1 MEGREMTITQN
12 DPALEL
18 RNLRE
23 PQGADSTHSTGR
35 RFGQLESY
43 YSRRGLTVRCAAL
56 VDGRIDIELM
66 TAAFD
71 ALADRN
77 PVLRS
82 IVRKDDDGYL
92 LETRDSNTLPTFV
105 SHGDPTVF
113 VNLLSPPIDQTS
125 HLAELAIVHG
135 TDQAGVA
142 LTICHNIADMSALAA
157 YFTELW
163 QNYTELVTDGVIADR
178 EIRPIPNGP
187 EHWLDPAQAPAMP
200 APLEGEFVQPA
211 SIVSGVASVRD
222 RVQLEFSEATTSA
235 LRQVTKER
243 GTTVHAAVTGAVLT
257 AERSLIDQKGAV
269 PMALRSSVDLRRR
282 MEDVIQP
289 LEATAFLGQVMTQL
303 HVDSEELPLAM
314 GMRVVESIRARIAD
328 GTAIYSSVQPTDAYR
343 PQISY
348 AVNGGTISDIPT
360 PNDAAIKKIV
370 LGISE
375 HIEYRTLTYASWT
388 FAGRLHIDV
397 FVPRAAMSMAS
408 RMELADKIRNAI
420 VSMAAGQR
428 ADRLTANDS

>member
-1 MEGREMTITQN
+1 MIKTRLADTA
-12 DPALEL
+12 PAALEL
-18 RNLRE
+18 CNLRT
-23 PQGADSTHSTGR
+23 PQGADSAHSTSR

-43 YSRRGLTVRCAAL
+43 YSRRGLTVRWAAL
-56 VDGRIDIELM
+56 VDGCIDTELM

-82 IVRKDDDGYL
+82 IVRKDDDGYML
-92 LETRDSNTLPTFV
+92 QTGDSNTLPVFV
-105 SHGDPTVF
+105 SDGDPTIF
-113 VNLLSPPIDQTS
+113 VKLLSPPIDQTS
-125 HLAELAIVHG
+125 HLVELAIVHG
-135 TDQAGVA
+135 DDQAGVA
-142 LTICHNIADMSALAA
+142 LTICHNIADAPALTA

-163 QNYTELVTDGVIADR
+163 KNYTELVTHGVIADR
-178 EIRPIPNGP
+178 RIRALPNGP
-187 EHWLDPAQAPAMP
+187 EHWLDPAHAPAMP

-222 RVQLEFSEATTSA
+222 RIQLEFSEATTSA
-235 LRQVTKER
+235 LRQVTKEL

-282 MEDVIQP
+282 MENVIQP

-303 HVDSEELPLAM
+303 YIDGTEPPLAV
-314 GMRVVESIRARIAD
+314 GMRVIESIRDGLAD

-348 AVNGGTISDIPT
+348 AVNGGAISDIPT
-360 PNDAAIKKIV
+360 PNDAVIKNIV

-375 HIEYRTLTYASWT
+375 HIEYRTVTYASWT
-388 FAGRLHIDV
+388 FAGRLHIDII
-397 FVPRAAMSMAS
+397 VPRAALSIAS
-408 RMELADKIRNAI
+408 RMDLADKIHNAI
-420 VSMAAGQR
+420 VSIANKLAA
-428 ADRLTANDS
+428 

>member
-1 MEGREMTITQN
+1 
-12 DPALEL
+12 
-18 RNLRE
+18 
-23 PQGADSTHSTGR
+23 
-35 RFGQLESY
+35 
-43 YSRRGLTVRCAAL
+43 L
-56 VDGRIDIELM
+56 VDGCIDIELM

-92 LETRDSNTLPTFV
+92 LETRDSSTLPTFV

-163 QNYTELVTDGVIADR
+163 QNYTELVTHGVIADR
-178 EIRPIPNGP
+178 DIRPIPNGP

-235 LRQVTKER
+235 LRQLTKER
-243 GTTVHAAVTGAVLT
+243 GTTVNAAVTGAVLT

-282 MEDVIQP
+282 
-289 LEATAFLGQVMTQL
+289 
-303 HVDSEELPLAM
+303 S
-314 GMRVVESIRARIAD
+314 SAR
-328 GTAIYSSVQPTDAYR
+328 
-343 PQISY
+343 
-348 AVNGGTISDIPT
+348 
-360 PNDAAIKKIV
+360 
-370 LGISE
+370 
-375 HIEYRTLTYASWT
+375 
-388 FAGRLHIDV
+388 
-397 FVPRAAMSMAS
+397 
-408 RMELADKIRNAI
+408 
-420 VSMAAGQR
+420 
-428 ADRLTANDS
+428 